1 MMFRR
6 NIARLLLATGVVL
19 LGTGC
24 GSERSQFERSLL
36 DRAKQENLDSVSFNS
51 HLVGASRYV
60 ILRGS
65 DIAKV
70 QVVVADFLGDEGF
83 RKAGETQ
90 YIRGSRPKLV
100 DVNVLPGEAL
110 SVPSDAPDEAKRSKR
125 GVMVSF
131 SP

>member
-1 MMFRR
+1 MVRR
-6 NIARLLLATGVVL
+6 NIAYLLVAAGVVL
-19 LGTGC
+19 LGAGC
-24 GSERSQFERSLL
+24 GSERSEFERSLF
-36 DRAKQENLDSVSFNS
+36 DRAKQENLASVSFTS
-51 HLVGASRYV
+51 HLVGQSRYV
-60 ILRGS
+60 ILRGP
-65 DIAKV
+65 DINNV
-70 QVVVADFLGDEGF
+70 EVMVADFLADEGF

-110 SVPSDAPDEAKRSKR
+110 SVPSDAPDEAKRSKP